1 MLADPTIPVFVALQ
15 EQRNLAG
22 IGNEYANELYFL
34 RGLAPSRP
42 IGEVHDVEGMLA
54 LARRLLRANR
64 ERPIRSTTGALRPG
78 RTSWVYGRAGLP
90 CRRCGTPIKPERG
103 ERFCN
108 DLSLPRC

>member
-22 IGNEYANELYFL
+22 IGNEYANEPCFL

-54 LARRLLRANR
+54 LASRLLRANR
-64 ERPIRSTTGALRPG
+64 ERPIRRTTGDLRPG
-78 RTSWVYGRAGLP
+78 RTSWVHDRAGLP
-90 CRRCGTPIKPERG
+90 CRR
-103 ERFCN
+103 
-108 DLSLPRC
+108 